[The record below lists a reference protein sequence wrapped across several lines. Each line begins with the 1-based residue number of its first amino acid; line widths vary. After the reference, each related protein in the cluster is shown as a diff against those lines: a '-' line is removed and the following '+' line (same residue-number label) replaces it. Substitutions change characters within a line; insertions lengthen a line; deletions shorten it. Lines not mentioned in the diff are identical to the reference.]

1 MLNLEANLVP
11 RILACSLTFASL
23 WTIVDLGSCRAARA
37 STLQLL
43 VEAHHQNG
51 SQAHALPA
59 TVTKPTILK
68 QYILY
73 LIAYLSGVYRMHLSL
88 VGQSFAHPPV
98 KEETVEWQVGHAEKS
113 CVRDALR
120 CDADMFS

>member
-1 MLNLEANLVP
+1 MLGLRLRPAASGGQDAGHTGGTAERTFGP
-11 RILACSLTFASL
+11 PTCFPLA
-23 WTIVDLGSCRAARA
+23 I
-37 STLQLL
+37 
-43 VEAHHQNG
+43 HM
-51 SQAHALPA
+51 
-59 TVTKPTILK
+59 ILK
-68 QYILY
+68 QYICY
-73 LIAYLSGVYRMHLSL
+73 LIAYLLSGVYRMHLSL